1 MSDPDIAGNGASFK
15 FLDMAKKRFGQF
27 SAIIAADNNPLFSL
41 KVKHQ
46 PNLNHKNQPNQA
58 ANDKLNILV
67 LYSFY
72 HNRIHCSLNTL
83 KTLSN
88 KHLHLA
94 STCLI
99 EYCRRQF
106 CSRQTTL
113 IINT

>member
-46 PNLNHKNQPNQA
+46 PSLNHKNQPNQA

-67 LYSFY
+67 LYSLMGEKIY
-72 HNRIHCSLNTL
+72 LEARKENLENEIHQVLNQ
-83 KTLSN
+83 
-88 KHLHLA
+88 
-94 STCLI
+94 I
-99 EYCRRQF
+99 
-106 CSRQTTL
+106 
-113 IINT
+113 